1 MPALRFGRINFVNVL
16 PVHLHLEPD
25 PELFQEISAVPSAL
39 NQGLRS
45 GELDLAE
52 VSSLEYARQPGDYL
66 ILADLGLS
74 TRGPVGSVLLLS
86 DRPRSQWAG
95 GVIEVPF
102 ESETSVALLRVFLAR
117 LWRLD
122 CRVAPEGE
130 APASELVA
138 RLRIGDRALNE
149 ARTGAWPV
157 VLDFGA
163 LWQVWTGLPLVYA
176 LWLARRETA
185 ESQPQALARLHQ
197 RLLSARDRGVA
208 DRAGCAIEAARRL
221 GGDPGYYRDYFT
233 RLRYGLGPEEIRG
246 LERFYA
252 ELALSGQV
260 AGGVA
265 LRFLGGAE
273 TSLGEPRM
281 EPAR

>member
-16 PVHLHLEPD
+16 PVHLHLEPE
-25 PELFQEISAVPSAL
+25 PELFQEIAAVPSAL

-45 GELDLAE
+45 GKLDLAE

-66 ILADLGLS
+66 ILPDLGLS

-86 DRPRSQWAG
+86 DRPRSQWVG
-95 GVIEVPF
+95 GVIEAPF
-102 ESETSVALLRVFLAR
+102 ESETSVALLRVFLGR
-117 LWRLD
+117 LWGLD
-122 CRVAPEGE
+122 CRVAPEGD
-130 APASELVA
+130 APVGELVA

-149 ARTGAWPV
+149 ARSGAWPV

-176 LWLARRETA
+176 LWVVRREVA
-185 ESQPQALARLHQ
+185 ERRPEDLARLHHG
-197 RLLSARDRGVA
+197 LLVARDRGVA
-208 DRAGCAIEAARRL
+208 DVAGCAIEAARRL
-221 GGDPGYYRDYFT
+221 GGDPAYYRDYFT

-260 AGGVA
+260 AEGVE
-265 LRFLGGAE
+265 LCFLGGAE
-273 TSLGEPRM
+273 GRMDGRRM
-281 EPAR
+281 ELAR